1 MSRRLLLGVVV
12 VLIVTNITTLLAWN
26 KDENVAIDG
35 TKAKIDSGK
44 PVATIGDE
52 EISYN
57 DWMQSLRDVHGK
69 SLLKQLVDHKLVGQL
84 ASKRN
89 IEVNEKVIDRE
100 IALLTTMQGIMTEEE
115 TEVKEKKWR
124 KNIVYRYQLMAL
136 LAEDTMVDESEIRAY
151 YNGYQKQYDFQA
163 SMQISHIVVS
173 DFKTAKKVIKELND
187 GASFKLLANEY
198 SIDEETKSAG
208 GYLGFFVNSSQFL
221 PNGYEEIAQEMEQ
234 RSYSEPFKSDRG
246 VSIIYLH
253 RKLPSI
259 TFTYDEIKPYVK
271 EELALEKN
279 GLSLT
284 ANSLW
289 DNADIEWVFE

>member
-1 MSRRLLLGVVV
+1 MSRRLLLGIVV

-26 KDENVAIDG
+26 KDENVTIDG

-44 PVATIGDE
+44 PVATVGDE

-57 DWMQSLRDVHGK
+57 AWIQSLRDVHGK
-69 SLLKQLVDHKLVGQL
+69 SQLKQLVDHKLVEQL
-84 ASKRN
+84 ASNRN
-89 IEVNEKVIDRE
+89 IEISEKVIDRE
-100 IALLTTMQGIMTEEE
+100 IALLTTMQGIMTKEE
-115 TEVKEKKWR
+115 TASKEKKWR
-124 KNIVYRYQLMAL
+124 KDIVYRYQLMAL
-136 LAEDTMVDESEIRAY
+136 LAENTKVNEDEVTAY

-163 SMQISHIVVS
+163 TMQLSHIVVS
-173 DFKTAKKVIKELND
+173 DFKTAKKVVKELDN
-187 GASFKLLANEY
+187 GASFKLLAKEY

-221 PNGYEEIAQEMEQ
+221 PNGYEEVAKEMEQ
-234 RSYSEPFKSDRG
+234 RSYSEPFKSDHG

-259 TFTYDEIKPYVK
+259 TFTYDEIKQYIK

-279 GLSLT
+279 GRSLT
-284 ANSLW
+284 ADSLW
-289 DNADIEWVFE
+289 DKADIKWIYE